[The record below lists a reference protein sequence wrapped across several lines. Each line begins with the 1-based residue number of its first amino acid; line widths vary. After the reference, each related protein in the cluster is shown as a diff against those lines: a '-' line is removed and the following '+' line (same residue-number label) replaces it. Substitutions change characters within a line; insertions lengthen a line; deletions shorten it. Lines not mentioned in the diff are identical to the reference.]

1 MKKSIVSLAVL
12 LSLVGCAKANT
23 SPSEPSNKYAQE
35 YAYVDALETNGLT
48 SGDKIDNASAEIV
61 SFHSPIIVDE
71 TGYQSMYIIKSS
83 EDADAFKNLLRDEN
97 AFGDLMNLPYENIN
111 YFVSG
116 TLPCSSSS
124 YSYTFKGIYLKS
136 NTVYAHLEYDDRKEN
151 GVVVPMDM
159 KYQYC
164 HFTLDKSITFSEVKT
179 IVSHYE

>member
-12 LSLVGCAKANT
+12 LSLVGCTKANT

-61 SFHSPIIVDE
+61 SFHRIVIEDE

-83 EDADAFKNLLRDEN
+83 EEATNFKTLLKDEQ
-97 AFGDLMNLPYENIN
+97 AFGDLDQIPYEQVN

-136 NTVYAHLEYDDRKEN
+136 NTVYAHLEYDDRNEI

-164 HFTLDKSITFSEVKT
+164 HFTLDKNITFSEVKT
-179 IVSHYE
+179 IVSYYE

>member
-12 LSLVGCAKANT
+12 LSLVGCANNGY
-23 SPSEPSNKYAQE
+23 PKYAKN
-35 YAYVDALETNGLT
+35 YKYVDALKANGLT
-48 SGDKIDNASAEIV
+48 NADKINNASAEIV
-61 SFHSPIIVDE
+61 SFHRIVIEDE

-83 EDADAFKNLLRDEN
+83 EEATSFKTLLKDEQ
-97 AFGDLMNLPYENIN
+97 AFGDLDQIPYEQVN

-136 NTVYAHLEYDDRKEN
+136 NTVYAHLEYDDRNEI

-164 HFTLDKSITFSEVKT
+164 HFTLSKSVSFTDAKI
-179 IVSHYE
+179 IISHYE

>member
-1 MKKSIVSLAVL
+1 MKKSIVLLAVL
-12 LSLVGCAKANT
+12 LSLVGCANNGY
-23 SPSEPSNKYAQE
+23 PKYAKN
-35 YAYVDALETNGLT
+35 YKYVDALKANGLT
-48 SGDKIDNASAEIV
+48 NADKIDISAEIA
-61 SFHSPIIVDE
+61 SFHSKVINE
-71 TGYQSMYIIKSS
+71 ESGYKDIHVIKNS
-83 EDADAFKNLLRDEN
+83 EDANAFKNLLRDEN
-97 AFGDLMNLPYENIN
+97 AFGDLMNLPYESIN

-136 NTVYAHLEYDDRKEN
+136 NTVYAHLEYDDRNEI
-151 GVVVPMDM
+151 GVVVPMDI

>member
-12 LSLVGCAKANT
+12 LSLVGCANNGY
-23 SPSEPSNKYAQE
+23 PKYAKN
-35 YAYVDALETNGLT
+35 YKYVDALKANGLT
-48 SGDKIDNASAEIV
+48 NAEKIDVSAEIA
-61 SFHSPIIVDE
+61 SFHSKVINAEFEYNDVHV
-71 TGYQSMYIIKSS
+71 IKNS
-83 EDADAFKNLLRDEN
+83 EDANAFKNLLRDEN
-97 AFGDLMNLPYENIN
+97 AFGDLMNLPYESIN

-136 NTVYAHLEYDDRKEN
+136 NTVYAHLEYDDRNEI

-164 HFTLDKSITFSEVKT
+164 HFTLDKNITFSEVKT
-179 IVSHYE
+179 IVSYYE